1 MSRGQMYKKNAYA
14 HKSLLPH
21 YDINNKED
29 YDQMVYLHIH
39 QNSIGMRHG
48 KAEMGG
54 WEVEFN
60 MPVSKVW
67 MTYVVTVSIL

>member
-54 WEVEFN
+54 AERWNLICQFQ
-60 MPVSKVW
+60 KV
-67 MTYVVTVSIL
+67 